1 MFKREISVKSVTT
14 ARKYLF
20 ADKSSPKPRR
30 TQRKLVFK
38 SGKRISLKKTSFQTL
53 LEGNLEFNEGTIINV
68 MCEVT

>member
-38 SGKRISLKKTSFQTL
+38 SGKISLKKTSFQTL